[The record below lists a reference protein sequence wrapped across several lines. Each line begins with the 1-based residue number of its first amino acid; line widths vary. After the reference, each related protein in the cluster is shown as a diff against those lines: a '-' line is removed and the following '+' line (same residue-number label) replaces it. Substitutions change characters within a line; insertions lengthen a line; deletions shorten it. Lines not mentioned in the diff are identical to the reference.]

1 MQDTAVNDKIQN
13 NFSRIAASLDEISKH
28 LDSLEEK
35 INQTEADEKDQEE
48 NKS

>member
-13 NFSRIAASLDEISKH
+13 NFQRIAASLDEISKH

-35 INQTEADEKDQEE
+35 INQTDTDSKNPKKQ
-48 NKS
+48 